1 MCFIKEWSYPCPL
14 QGSGKRKGQV
24 VARSQLLLC
33 LAAKG
38 RGETRGQPQEDMA
51 SRKDLKASMFQTWGK
66 NLVGKKKWTL
76 LKNTPKCR
84 FLRRLRVR
92 EGLGPEAQ
100 LGRW

>member
-1 MCFIKEWSYPCPL
+1 M
-14 QGSGKRKGQV
+14 

-33 LAAKG
+33 LAAKSW
-38 RGETRGQPQEDMA
+38 GETRGQPEEDMA
-51 SRKDLKASMFQTWGK
+51 SRKDLKASVFQTWGK
-66 NLVGKKKWTL
+66 NLVRKKKKWTL

-84 FLRRLRVR
+84 FLSRLRVR